1 MLRLNEA
8 PISFKGDNLFFYG
21 TNYVSCPEN
30 IAIAVETEFRE
41 PYCTLT
47 VNLSDYGYVF
57 KDGTIAIDY
66 NVLFMPE
73 LLNVFIKTFCV
84 EDFVMPIHY
93 GFANSILV
101 KLLPEVFEKIKESIQ
116 KEEAQEE
123 SIRKQTNTT
132 NLSRNL
138 KMF

>member
-1 MLRLNEA
+1 MLKLNET
-8 PISFKGDNLFFYG
+8 PINYKGDNLYFYG
-21 TNYVSCPEN
+21 TNYISCPEN
-30 IAIAVETEFRE
+30 IAIAVEAEFHE

-57 KDGTIAIDY
+57 KNGIIAIDH

-84 EDFVMPIHY
+84 EDFVMPVHY

-116 KEEAQEE
+116 KEEVQEE
-123 SIRKQTNTT
+123 SI
-132 NLSRNL
+132 
-138 KMF
+138 

>member
-1 MLRLNEA
+1 MLKLNET
-8 PISFKGDNLFFYG
+8 PINYKGDNLYFYG
-21 TNYVSCPEN
+21 TNYISCPEN
-30 IAIAVETEFRE
+30 IAIAVETEFHE

-57 KDGTIAIDY
+57 KNGIIAIDH

-84 EDFVMPIHY
+84 EDFVMPVHY
-93 GFANSILV
+93 GFASSILV

-116 KEEAQEE
+116 KEEVQEE
-123 SIRKQTNTT
+123 SI
-132 NLSRNL
+132 
-138 KMF
+138 

>member
-1 MLRLNEA
+1 MLKLNEK
-8 PISFKGDNLFFYG
+8 PINYKGDNLYFYG
-21 TNYVSCPEN
+21 TNYISCPEN
-30 IAIAVETEFRE
+30 IAIAVETEFHE

-57 KDGTIAIDY
+57 KNGTIAIDH

-84 EDFVMPIHY
+84 EDFVMPVHY

-101 KLLPEVFEKIKESIQ
+101 KLLPEVFEKIKENIK
-116 KEEAQEE
+116 KEELEE
-123 SIRKQTNTT
+123 NERK
-132 NLSRNL
+132 
-138 KMF
+138 

>member
-1 MLRLNEA
+1 MVYYICKEKKRKRGMFMLKLNEK
-8 PISFKGDNLFFYG
+8 PINYKGDNLHFYG
-21 TNYVSCPEN
+21 TNYISCPEN
-30 IAIAVETEFRE
+30 IAIAIETEFHE

-57 KDGTIAIDY
+57 KNGIIAIDH

-84 EDFVMPIHY
+84 EDFVMPVHY

-101 KLLPEVFEKIKESIQ
+101 KLLPEVYEKIKEDIQ
-116 KEEAQEE
+116 KEETEE
-123 SIRKQTNTT
+123 SV
-132 NLSRNL
+132 
-138 KMF
+138 

>member
-1 MLRLNEA
+1 MLKLNET
-8 PISFKGDNLFFYG
+8 PINYKGDNLYFYG
-21 TNYVSCPEN
+21 TNYISCPEN
-30 IAIAVETEFRE
+30 IVIAVETKFHE

-57 KDGTIAIDY
+57 KNEIIAIDH

-84 EDFVMPIHY
+84 EDFVMPVHY

-101 KLLPEVFEKIKESIQ
+101 KLLPEVFESIKDNIA
-116 KEEAQEE
+116 KEELEE
-123 SIRKQTNTT
+123 KA
-132 NLSRNL
+132 
-138 KMF
+138 

>member
-30 IAIAVETEFRE
+30 IAIAVETEFHE

-57 KDGTIAIDY
+57 KDGTIAINQ
-66 NVLFMPE
+66 NVLFMTE
-73 LLNVFIKTFCV
+73 LLDAFIGTFCV
-84 EDFVMPIHY
+84 EDFVMPVHY
-93 GFANSILV
+93 GFANSVLV
-101 KLLPEVFEKIKESIQ
+101 KLLPEVYEKIKENIK
-116 KEEAQEE
+116 KEEQEE
-123 SIRKQTNTT
+123 NV
-132 NLSRNL
+132 
-138 KMF
+138 

>member
-8 PISFKGDNLFFYG
+8 SISFKGDNLFFYG
-21 TNYVSCPEN
+21 TNYVSCLEN
-30 IAIAVETEFRE
+30 IAIAVETESHD
-41 PYCTLT
+41 PYCILT

-57 KDGTIAIDY
+57 KDGTIAIDH

-84 EDFVMPIHY
+84 EDFVMPVHY

-101 KLLPEVFEKIKESIQ
+101 QLLPEVYEKIKENIA
-116 KEEAQEE
+116 KEELEE
-123 SIRKQTNTT
+123 SV
-132 NLSRNL
+132 
-138 KMF
+138 

>member
-1 MLRLNEA
+1 MLKLNET
-8 PISFKGDNLFFYG
+8 PINYKGENLYFYG
-21 TNYVSCPEN
+21 TNYISCPEN
-30 IAIAVETEFRE
+30 IAIAVETEFHE

-57 KDGTIAIDY
+57 KNGIIAIDH

-84 EDFVMPIHY
+84 EDFVMPVHY

-101 KLLPEVFEKIKESIQ
+101 QLLPEVFEKIKESIQ
-116 KEEAQEE
+116 KEEVQEE
-123 SIRKQTNTT
+123 SI
-132 NLSRNL
+132 
-138 KMF
+138 

>member
-1 MLRLNEA
+1 MLKLNEM
-8 PISFKGDNLFFYG
+8 PINYKEENLYFYG

-30 IAIAVETEFRE
+30 IAIAVETEFHE

-57 KDGTIAIDY
+57 KNGIIAINH

-84 EDFVMPIHY
+84 EDFVMPVHY

-101 KLLPEVFEKIKESIQ
+101 
-116 KEEAQEE
+116 
-123 SIRKQTNTT
+123 
-132 NLSRNL
+132 
-138 KMF
+138 

>member
-1 MLRLNEA
+1 MLKLNEN
-8 PISFKGDNLFFYG
+8 PISYKGESLYFYG
-21 TNYVSCPEN
+21 TNYTSCPEN
-30 IAIAVETEFRE
+30 IAIAVETEFHE

-47 VNLSDYGYVF
+47 VNLLDYGYVF
-57 KDGTIAIDY
+57 KNGIIAIDH

-116 KEEAQEE
+116 KEEVQEE
-123 SIRKQTNTT
+123 SI
-132 NLSRNL
+132 
-138 KMF
+138 

>member
-1 MLRLNEA
+1 MLKLNEK
-8 PISFKGDNLFFYG
+8 PINYKGDNLYFYG
-21 TNYVSCPEN
+21 TNYISCPEN
-30 IAIAVETEFRE
+30 IAIAVETEFHE

-57 KDGTIAIDY
+57 KNGIIAIDH

-84 EDFVMPIHY
+84 EDFVMPVHY

-101 KLLPEVFEKIKESIQ
+101 RLLSEVYESIKDNIV
-116 KEEAQEE
+116 KEELEE
-123 SIRKQTNTT
+123 SI
-132 NLSRNL
+132 
-138 KMF
+138 

>member
-1 MLRLNEA
+1 MLKLNET
-8 PISFKGDNLFFYG
+8 PINYKGNNLYFYG

-30 IAIAVETEFRE
+30 IAIAIETEFHE

-57 KDGTIAIDY
+57 KNGIIAIDH

-73 LLNVFIKTFCV
+73 LLNVFVKTFCV
-84 EDFVMPIHY
+84 EGFVRPIQY

-101 KLLPEVFEKIKESIQ
+101 QLLPEVFESIKDNIA
-116 KEEAQEE
+116 KEELEE
-123 SIRKQTNTT
+123 NV
-132 NLSRNL
+132 
-138 KMF
+138 